1 MVSMPQLPAPSTR
14 RCEPGWP
21 RIAILANSHI
31 AYARVFASTSACI
44 AAASTLQAEP
54 APLCAYE
61 QPDRNAVHRSLVE
74 GIASA
79 DAFSPWIKPQEHRI
93 LTELA
98 SPTSTF
104 PRPPLAAAHAAV
116 PMLPRLGSFANFDS
130 AVATASATAIAGSIA
145 DAIARLASP
154 PPTAS
159 PPLSPLEEIIAARPK
174 RAGAGR
180 TSQRGRKGGRSGRPS
195 AKAAAVGAGAQNAA
209 VIAASNRNK
218 PPVVI
223 PGRSANTGSKII
235 LSNLPLDVTEA
246 QVKELFSTT
255 IGPLRKVAM
264 SYRANGQSTGVCT
277 VEFQRADDAGRAY
290 TQYNNRLIDGKAPQG
305 RSGRGPRQ
313 GRCGASSC
321 GSGAKREARPKKTV
335 EDLDAEMED
344 YNKQGSTDAAPAA

>member
-1 MVSMPQLPAPSTR
+1 MSMN
-14 RCEPGWP
+14 
-21 RIAILANSHI
+21 I
-31 AYARVFASTSACI
+31 
-44 AAASTLQAEP
+44 
-54 APLCAYE
+54 
-61 QPDRNAVHRSLVE
+61 D
-74 GIASA
+74 
-79 DAFSPWIKPQEHRI
+79 K
-93 LTELA
+93 
-98 SPTSTF
+98 
-104 PRPPLAAAHAAV
+104 
-116 PMLPRLGSFANFDS
+116 
-130 AVATASATAIAGSIA
+130 
-145 DAIARLASP
+145 
-154 PPTAS
+154 
-159 PPLSPLEEIIAARPK
+159 PLEEIIAARPK
-174 RAGAGR
+174 RAGAGAGR
-180 TSQRGRKGGRSGRPS
+180 TGQRGRKGGRSGRPS

-209 VIAASNRNK
+209 VIAASNRNR

-290 TQYNNRLIDGKAPQG
+290 TQYNNRLIDGKKPLKVEVVVDPAKVAAAPAAG
-305 RSGRGPRQ
+305 ARGAKGAAGAAAAGAKGRG
-313 GRCGASSC
+313 GRAPAGAAKRGRGGRGNGS